1 MSYISPVPGQISSV
15 GADVGAGNIGERIFS
30 QVTEASRIVFT
41 PTSALATY
49 NITSLTITS
58 GIWSITGWGAVGTVT
73 TDDVIISNGY
83 QISTSLS
90 GWVAT
95 KTVGGHNSLF
105 SGLSGYYTSS
115 YVPNT
120 IFNVSTATATQT
132 VYLNTQVRYFVF
144 TAQASRFGW
153 LMAER
158 IA

>member
-15 GADVGAGNIGERIFS
+15 GADVGAGNIGERIFA
-30 QVTEASRIVFT
+30 QVTEASRIVFSPNT
-41 PTSALATY
+41 VVATY

-58 GIWSITGWGAVGTVT
+58 GIWSITGWGAMGAET
-73 TDDVIISNGY
+73 TGQAVQIYGY

-95 KTVGGHNSLF
+95 KQVGGHLSFVN
-105 SGLSGYYTSS
+105 GLSGYYASS

-132 VYLNTQVRYFVF
+132 VYLNTQALRFLPM
-144 TAQASRFGW
+144 QASRFGW